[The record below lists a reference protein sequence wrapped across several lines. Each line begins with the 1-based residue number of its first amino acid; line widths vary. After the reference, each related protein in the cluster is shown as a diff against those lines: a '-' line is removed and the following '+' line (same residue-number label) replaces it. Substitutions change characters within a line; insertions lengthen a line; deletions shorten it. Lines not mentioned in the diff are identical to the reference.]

1 MTLDRENTS
10 KADSREAT
18 SRSWQGDGHMPS
30 SKTQV
35 PVMIQKISALVPVPQ
50 VYSKIHSSKFRCSIL
65 QDCTH
70 FDSEADKQFR

>member
-1 MTLDRENTS
+1 
-10 KADSREAT
+10 
-18 SRSWQGDGHMPS
+18 
-30 SKTQV
+30 
-35 PVMIQKISALVPVPQ
+35 MIQKISALVPVPQ